1 MSVGVGCYSHN
12 IADKVTAYHPTRA
25 SIPTSAEAAAAN
37 RHGVGN
43 SLPLCTQCRLP
54 VEDKY
59 MVRVRGRSLH
69 ANCAVC
75 SICNCSLNE
84 FCFIMEGRLICR
96 QDYIRLYAVKCA
108 ACKMPML
115 MHELCMRTSPN
126 EVYHVNCFR
135 CSMCGEQLPVGA
147 EYARDPSTN
156 APICRK
162 NCVPRSSSSSMAGNG
177 GGTTSESVTPSAAH
191 LPHQIYNS
199 GKRGRTT
206 LSAKQRARLE
216 QVFET
221 NPRPNTKVREAL
233 AVELGLPVRVVQ
245 VWFQNQRAREKALS
259 AKSVSSAS
267 PAVALTNVNNAT
279 VSIPTNINSM
289 SAINAVATPSLPTSS
304 FGSPV
309 IVRPSQ
315 YRPGMKKT
323 QLHQWLDLNTLSE
336 DLFQD

>member
-1 MSVGVGCYSHN
+1 MLVL
-12 IADKVTAYHPTRA
+12 IADKVTAYHSTSA
-25 SIPTSAEAAAAN
+25 SIPTSAEAAIGN
-37 RHGVGN
+37 SHGVGN
-43 SLPLCTQCRLP
+43 GLPLCTQCHLP

-69 ANCAVC
+69 ANCAIC

-115 MHELCMRTSPN
+115 MHELCMRTGSN

-162 NCVPRSSSSSMAGNG
+162 NCVPRSSSSSSIVGNG
-177 GGTTSESVTPSAAH
+177 GGTTSESVTPSAAP
-191 LPHQIYNS
+191 LLHQNFNS

-206 LSAKQRARLE
+206 LSTIQRARLE
-216 QVFET
+216 QIFET
-221 NPRPNTKVREAL
+221 NPKPNTKVREAL

-245 VWFQNQRAREKALS
+245 VWFQNQRAREKVLS
-259 AKSVSSAS
+259 AKSVRSAS
-267 PAVALTNVNNAT
+267 PSVTGTVVTNVNNTIPAT
-279 VSIPTNINSM
+279 NPTAPNL
-289 SAINAVATPSLPTSS
+289 PSNS
-304 FGSPV
+304 FGSPE
-309 IVRPSQ
+309 IARPSQ
-315 YRPGMKKT
+315 YPTGMKKT
-323 QLHQWLDLNTLSE
+323 QLHHWLDLNTLSE
-336 DLFQD
+336 DLFHD